1 MRFKI
6 KSIKLNISN
15 LLLNKAFLLYCMSYS
30 TYGYINETNI
40 TILSSKNSIHYFRL
54 IVIFKSFKNV
64 HC

>member
-30 TYGYINETNI
+30 TYGYINETSI
-40 TILSSKNSIHYFRL
+40 TILSSKIPFTIFPFNCYF
-54 IVIFKSFKNV
+54 
-64 HC
+64 